1 MNITVTNLL
10 ILINVFMFIQYDF
23 ISIYLN
29 KYRVFSP
36 KMIIENNDF
45 MRLIIPNICHT
56 SLGHLFINII
66 SLYRMGHIM
75 EVILKKRYIYIVFF
89 IGLLSCLIHTLIGF
103 LGVYVYNNYS
113 IYDSYSM
120 GFSSIIFGLRYI
132 YFNKLNTRINMLGLD
147 IDSSYVT
154 WLELLLAKILMPNT
168 SFIGHLS
175 GIFAGMLIN
184 NNL

>member
-10 ILINVFMFIQYDF
+10 ILINVFMFMQYDV

-29 KYRVFSP
+29 KYRIFSP
-36 KMIIENNDF
+36 KMIVENHDF
-45 MRLIIPNICHT
+45 IRLIIPHICHV
-56 SLGHLFINII
+56 SFGHLFINMLSFHRI
-66 SLYRMGHIM
+66 GHIM
-75 EVILKKRYIYIVFF
+75 EVILKNRYIYIILFT
-89 IGLLSCLIHTLIGF
+89 GLLSCLIHTLIG
-103 LGVYVYNNYS
+103 LIGVYVYNDYGV
-113 IYDSYSM
+113 YLTGGL

-132 YFNKLNTRINMLGLD
+132 YFSRLNTTINMLGFD
-147 IDSSYVT
+147 MHSSYAT
-154 WLELLLAKILMPNT
+154 WIELFLAKILMPNT